1 MDGRGEDAADCAIIG
16 LQSASPSQD
25 LGLHNELKAE
35 SSSGVK
41 GRSGRLNYE
50 ITDHKFF
57 V

>member
-35 SSSGVK
+35 SSSGARRVAP
-41 GRSGRLNYE
+41 
-50 ITDHKFF
+50 DD
-57 V
+57 